1 MNADK
6 YRTAASSKDFSAP
19 LLLRG
24 VFVIFASLL
33 CLSLLKYFWLA
44 GHAHPVADDFCYAAK
59 SRGASLWAWSFSEW
73 MNWNGR
79 YASNLLM
86 IHGPLTWSSDLLPGY
101 RMVPVL
107 LILSTFLSF
116 WFFLRRAM
124 EHALTTG
131 QEMMGALAFLL
142 LYLNLM
148 PDLGEG
154 FYWYTGAVT
163 YQLGSILMLVH
174 LGLLF
179 RREQE
184 GRQGWRRALVLLVN
198 IVLAVV
204 ITGMDEIHMLLM
216 VALHAGRFVLLVR
229 KRSGHVAGLLL
240 LGVVGAGAALMYLAP
255 GNAVRGGMFADTH
268 LFWRSLGMSALQAV
282 RFVGT
287 WVLSPA
293 LLAFSVLYIPVHR
306 YLREHVPAFARMLQL
321 SPWVAAAL
329 PFLLVMTS
337 TFPAYWGTGLL
348 GQHRTINVAYIFFI
362 PLWFLNLSFWLER
375 PLMRNVQGLVLPTKA
390 TISFFALALLGLN
403 LTHNGYAANSDLFS
417 GRAACYDR
425 VMSQREAAV
434 RNAVN
439 DPEARVTFIRL
450 EHPPHSL
457 PNYEE
462 DGPLR
467 SWMVDCEARFF
478 GAEERQVNMDA
489 EGESESGS

>member
-1 MNADK
+1 MAQMNADNSRSSVEFSARPRPSGLL
-6 YRTAASSKDFSAP
+6 RTA
-19 LLLRG
+19 LV
-24 VFVIFASLL
+24 VFIVLL
-33 CLSLLKYFWLA
+33 CLSLLKYFLLA
-44 GHAHPVADDFCYAAK
+44 GLAHPVADDFCYAAK

-86 IHGPLTWSSDLLPGY
+86 IHGPLTWSTDLLPGY

-116 WFFLRRAM
+116 WFFLRRALQ
-124 EHALTTG
+124 HALTTG
-131 QEMMGALAFLL
+131 QEMLGALAFLL

-179 RREQE
+179 
-184 GRQGWRRALVLLVN
+184 GTHSGWKRALVLLLNV
-198 IVLAVV
+198 VLATV

-216 VALHAGRFVLLVR
+216 LGLHAGRFVWLVR
-229 KRSGHVAGLLL
+229 KRSGQVEGLLL
-240 LGVVGAGAALMYLAP
+240 LAVVGAGAALMYLAP

-293 LLAFSVLYIPVHR
+293 LLAFSALYIPVHR
-306 YLREHVPAFARMLQL
+306 YMREHVPAFARMLQL
-321 SPWVAAAL
+321 SPWFAAAL
-329 PFLLVMTS
+329 PFLLVMAS

-362 PLWFLNLSFWLER
+362 PLWFLNLSLWMGR
-375 PLMRNVQGLVLPTKA
+375 PLMRNIQRLILPPKA
-390 TISFFALALLGLN
+390 TIAFLAIALLSLN

-417 GRAACYDR
+417 GRAANYDR

-434 RNAVN
+434 RNAAI
-439 DPEARVTFIRL
+439 DPEARVSFIRL
-450 EHPPHSL
+450 EHPPRTL

-467 SWMVDCEARFF
+467 SWMVDCEARFY
-478 GAEERQVNMDA
+478 GAQERQIRMDA
-489 EGESESGS
+489 ER

>member
-1 MNADK
+1 MAQMNADK
-6 YRTAASSKDFSAP
+6 SRSSVEFSTRPRPSGLLRTA
-19 LLLRG
+19 LV
-24 VFVIFASLL
+24 VFIVLL
-33 CLSLLKYFWLA
+33 CLSLLKYFLLA

-86 IHGPLTWSSDLLPGY
+86 IHGPLTWSTDLLPGY

-116 WFFLRRAM
+116 WFFLRRALQ
-124 EHALTTG
+124 HALSTG
-131 QEMMGALAFLL
+131 QEMLGALAFLL

-179 RREQE
+179 
-184 GRQGWRRALVLLVN
+184 GTHAGWKRALVFLLNV
-198 IVLAVV
+198 VLAAV

-216 VALHAGRFVLLVR
+216 VALHAGRFVWLVR
-229 KRSGHVAGLLL
+229 KRPGLVARLLL

-306 YLREHVPAFARMLQL
+306 YMREHVPAFARMLQL

-329 PFLLVMTS
+329 PFLLVMAS

-362 PLWFLNLSFWLER
+362 PLWFLNLSLWLER

-390 TISFFALALLGLN
+390 KISFFALALLGLN

-417 GRAACYDR
+417 GRAANYDR

-434 RNAVN
+434 RNAAN
-439 DPEARVTFIRL
+439 DPESRVTFIRL

-478 GAEERQVNMDA
+478 GAEERQVSMNA
-489 EGESESGS
+489 EGESGS

>member
-1 MNADK
+1 MAQMNADK
-6 YRTAASSKDFSAP
+6 KRSSVEFPARPRPSGLLRTA
-19 LLLRG
+19 LV
-24 VFVIFASLL
+24 VFIVLL
-33 CLSLLKYFWLA
+33 CLSLLKYFLLA
-44 GHAHPVADDFCYAAK
+44 SHAHPVADDFCYAAK

-86 IHGPLTWSSDLLPGY
+86 IHGPLTWSTEFLPGY

-131 QEMMGALAFLL
+131 QEMLGALAFLL

-148 PDLGEG
+148 PDLGEC

-179 RREQE
+179 KTRS
-184 GRQGWRRALVLLVN
+184 GWKHAFVLLLN
-198 IVLAVV
+198 VLLAAV

-216 VALHAGRFVLLVR
+216 LGLHAGRFVWLVR
-229 KRSGHVAGLLL
+229 KRSGHWAGLLL
-240 LGVVGAGAALMYLAP
+240 LGVVGTGAALMYLAP
-255 GNAVRGGMFADTH
+255 GNAIRGGMFADTH

-293 LLAFSVLYIPVHR
+293 LLAFSVLYISVHR
-306 YLREHVPAFARMLQL
+306 YLRDHVPAFGRMLQL

-329 PFLLVMTS
+329 PFLLVMAS

-362 PLWFLNLSFWLER
+362 PLWFLNLSLWLER
-375 PLMRNVQGLVLPTKA
+375 PLMRNIQRLVLPPKA
-390 TISFFALALLGLN
+390 TIAFLVIALLSLN
-403 LTHNGYAANSDLFS
+403 LTHNGFAANSDLLS
-417 GRAACYDR
+417 GRAANYDR
-425 VMSQREAAV
+425 TMSQRETDV
-434 RNAVN
+434 RNAALA
-439 DPEARVTFIRL
+439 PEARVNFIRL
-450 EHPPHSL
+450 EHPPRTL

-478 GAEERQVNMDA
+478 GAEERQVRMNA
-489 EGESESGS
+489 ER

>member
-24 VFVIFASLL
+24 ACVIFASLL

-131 QEMMGALAFLL
+131 QEMGGALAFLL

-184 GRQGWRRALVLLVN
+184 GRQGWRRALVLLLN

-216 VALHAGRFVLLVR
+216 VALHAGRFVWLVR
-229 KRSGHVAGLLL
+229 KRSSHVAGLLL

-293 LLAFSVLYIPVHR
+293 LLAFSVLYIPVGGVGTIVLDQASSILLTLALTVSIVNAMNFVDGLDGLAAGLGLITALAICMFSVGL
-306 YLREHVPAFARMLQL
+306 LRETQWKAR
-321 SPWVAAAL
+321 
-329 PFLLVMTS
+329 
-337 TFPAYWGTGLL
+337 
-348 GQHRTINVAYIFFI
+348 
-362 PLWFLNLSFWLER
+362 LE
-375 PLMRNVQGLVLPTKA
+375 PTKG
-390 TISFFALALLGLN
+390 SKEN
-403 LTHNGYAANSDLFS
+403 
-417 GRAACYDR
+417 
-425 VMSQREAAV
+425 AV
-434 RNAVN
+434 RRITAFT
-439 DPEARVTFIRL
+439 RHGGRSHIRPQ
-450 EHPPHSL
+450 HT
-457 PNYEE
+457 
-462 DGPLR
+462 
-467 SWMVDCEARFF
+467 
-478 GAEERQVNMDA
+478 
-489 EGESESGS
+489 